1 LYLMS
6 GDLDKAQSHENS
18 DAKGRRK
25 LIDQRRMEYRR
36 AIEAHAEQ
44 RQLQQQLDDYPE
56 LFAVSYLADKQTLA
70 RRNAQPSR

>member
-1 LYLMS
+1 MS
-6 GDLDKAQSHENS
+6 GDLDKVQSHENS

-44 RQLQQQLDDYPE
+44 RRLQQQLDDYPE
-56 LFAVSYLADKQTLA
+56 LLAVSYLADKQALA
-70 RRNAQPSR
+70 RRNAQPGR